1 METIM
6 YEDQIEF
13 EEFETEELDEE
24 TEALLESLTGS

>member
-1 METIM
+1 M

-24 TEALLESLTGS
+24 TEALLESLTGR

>member
-1 METIM
+1 M